1 MHSVGIE
8 PTLFRTCALSMRL
21 NRSAMSA
28 FSKSEAQKELE
39 EQGIDPCASCMQS
52 TRSTIWAT
60 PPMCSIVV
68 QSLDMRAGADN
79 HNYSRVV

>member
-28 FSKSEAQKELE
+28 FTSESEAQKELE

-52 TRSTIWAT
+52 TRSTI
-60 PPMCSIVV
+60 
-68 QSLDMRAGADN
+68 
-79 HNYSRVV
+79 